1 MEELTVFTCD
11 NCRYR
16 FKRKK
21 GWNEKKCPYCG
32 AINSVHIEDTVNR
45 MIREVI

>member
-1 MEELTVFTCD
+1 MEDTTVFTCD

-21 GWNEKKCPYCG
+21 GWNETKCPYCG
-32 AINSVHIEDTVNR
+32 QNNAIHVEDTVNR
-45 MIREVI
+45 MLREV